1 MSPTTQAPPERTD
14 TDITTLA
21 NGVRVV
27 TIRMPGLAS
36 ASASVFVRTGS
47 GHESPRENGISHVVE
62 HMAFKG
68 TTSRDAA
75 QINLDAELLGAEVN
89 AHTDKATTRPTT

>member
-1 MSPTTQAPPERTD
+1 MKFPDSHD
-14 TDITTLA
+14 TRLTTLP

-27 TIRMPGLAS
+27 TIHMPWLAS

-47 GHESPRENGISHVVE
+47 GHESARLNGISHVVE

-68 TTSRDAA
+68 TTTRDAA
-75 QINLDAELLGAEVN
+75 KINIDAERLGEIGR
-89 AHTDKATTRPTT
+89 AHV